1 MHKEPYKRQEYDIMA
16 PEEEL
21 TPEKLQEWIKKHK
34 DDCLRFAYLKDMY
47 EGQHPIQLAPQ
58 KEPWKPDNRI
68 ICNFAKY
75 IVDTFNGYFLGIP
88 VKTMHP
94 DPEVAQRL
102 EQIQKY
108 NDQDDSNAELSKY
121 CCIYGSGF
129 ELLYT
134 DERSEPCITY
144 LSPME
149 CFVIYDDS
157 VARRPLY
164 GVRYYRTRDGDTV
177 GSVYDKTS
185 ETPFSDRGGMHF
197 GEPAPHHFCGVP
209 LIEYLGNE
217 ERQGIFE
224 QVESAI
230 TAYDKALSEKANDVD
245 YFADAYLLLLGV
257 DLEDE
262 ELITIRQDRVIH
274 VGSLDAEQLSAIRV
288 QFLQK
293 PSADATQENLLDRL
307 EDQIF
312 AQSMV
317 ANISDE
323 SFGSSSGT
331 ALAYKLQPMSNL
343 ASAKARKFASGM
355 NQRWKL
361 IASCGTSG
369 IPEDAWMGITYQ
381 FTKNNPKNLLEEVQ
395 AAAQMA
401 GITSRETQLSV
412 ISAVDD
418 PQTELQK
425 IEAEN
430 GTEPADGYR
439 AERAAEVTADAG

>member
-1 MHKEPYKRQEYDIMA
+1 MHKEPYKRQEYAIMA
-16 PEEEL
+16 PEEAL
-21 TPEKLQEWIKKHK
+21 TPEKLQEWIEKHK
-34 DDCLRFAYLKDMY
+34 VDCLRFAYLKDMY
-47 EGQHPIQLAPQ
+47 EGRHPIRLAPQ

-108 NDQDDSNAELSKY
+108 NDQDDNNAELSKY

-262 ELITIRQDRVIH
+262 ELITIRHEPCDPR
-274 VGSLDAEQLSAIRV
+274 GKSGRR
-288 QFLQK
+288 
-293 PSADATQENLLDRL
+293 T
-307 EDQIF
+307 
-312 AQSMV
+312 AQRHPGAV
-317 ANISDE
+317 
-323 SFGSSSGT
+323 
-331 ALAYKLQPMSNL
+331 
-343 ASAKARKFASGM
+343 SAKALGGRHAGKPAEPSGG
-355 NQRWKL
+355 
-361 IASCGTSG
+361 SDFC
-369 IPEDAWMGITYQ
+369 
-381 FTKNNPKNLLEEVQ
+381 
-395 AAAQMA
+395 
-401 GITSRETQLSV
+401 
-412 ISAVDD
+412 AVHGC
-418 PQTELQK
+418 QHL
-425 IEAEN
+425 
-430 GTEPADGYR
+430 G
-439 AERAAEVTADAG
+439 

>member
-1 MHKEPYKRQEYDIMA
+1 M
-16 PEEEL
+16 
-21 TPEKLQEWIKKHK
+21 
-34 DDCLRFAYLKDMY
+34 
-47 EGQHPIQLAPQ
+47 
-58 KEPWKPDNRI
+58 
-68 ICNFAKY
+68 
-75 IVDTFNGYFLGIP
+75 
-88 VKTMHP
+88 
-94 DPEVAQRL
+94 
-102 EQIQKY
+102 
-108 NDQDDSNAELSKY
+108 
-121 CCIYGSGF
+121 
-129 ELLYT
+129 
-134 DERSEPCITY
+134 
-144 LSPME
+144 
-149 CFVIYDDS
+149 
-157 VARRPLY
+157 
-164 GVRYYRTRDGDTV
+164 
-177 GSVYDKTS
+177 
-185 ETPFSDRGGMHF
+185 
-197 GEPAPHHFCGVP
+197 P

-369 IPEDAWMGITYQ
+369 IPEDAWMDITYQ

-439 AERAAEVTADAG
+439 AERTAEVTADAG